1 MIHKIKALHDSGQGL
16 SIRSICDQ
24 LNLSRNTVRK
34 YLRMDESAIA
44 QRIDDPSRS
53 RLLDEH
59 HDFIVKLIERYPA
72 MSAVKI
78 ARKLRSHV
86 GELSASQRSLR
97 RYVGELKQIHA
108 HAQPRY
114 YEPIID
120 DLPGVQCQ
128 VDPGELRGVL
138 INGEERTVYFVVF
151 VLSYSRL
158 MYVSATV
165 TPLDT
170 HQLIVMHDQAMRFFG
185 GRPEECL
192 YDQTSLVVIREEY
205 RELTL
210 NSRFMQYASA
220 AGFQVRACEG
230 SDPESKGKVESGV
243 KYVKN
248 DCLYGEQFTDLNHLH
263 SHIQTWQDEVANIRV
278 HGTTGQK
285 PMIHFEQEEKALL
298 AAYLTPACVHSP
310 VVGIAT
316 RQVDK
321 TGLIAW
327 KANKYSVPMQWQ
339 RCRVGVLES
348 DGHLVIS
355 ALGSKHSI
363 ASHELCSG
371 KGMIIKNTNHYR
383 DHSQRISDLEQQV
396 IELIGPEVAS
406 ALCQQIQRSEPK
418 IYKDQ
423 LYALRNLLRQQA
435 DVDTVLLLYLA
446 NRPGM
451 SVTRVREY
459 LEARAAARLRE
470 RVVTPLA
477 ADSPP
482 LDLSAYHR
490 VNRHGQQAGQ
500 GVSA

>member
-1 MIHKIKALHDSGQGL
+1 MIHKIKALYSGGQGM
-16 SIRSICDQ
+16 SIRSIGEQ

-34 YLRMDESAIA
+34 YLRLDETVIA

-59 HDFIVKLIERYPA
+59 HDYIVKLIERYPA

-78 ARKLRSHV
+78 ARKLREHV
-86 GELSASQRSLR
+86 GEIAASQRSMR
-97 RYVGELKQIHA
+97 RYVSELKQIHA

-114 YEPIID
+114 YEPITD
-120 DLPGVQCQ
+120 DMPGVQCQ

-151 VLSYSRL
+151 VLSCSRL
-158 MYVSATV
+158 MYVSATLS
-165 TPLDT
+165 PLDT
-170 HQLIVMHDQAMRFFG
+170 QQLIVMHDQAMRYFG

-220 AGFQVRACEG
+220 AGFQIRACEG

-243 KYVKN
+243 KYVKT
-248 DCLYGEQFTDLNHLH
+248 DCLYGEQFTDVTHLH
-263 SHIQTWQDEVANIRV
+263 SHIQHWLDEVANVRE

-285 PMIHFEQEEKALL
+285 PVLHFEQQEKAHL
-298 AAYLTPACVHSP
+298 APYLTPACVHSP
-310 VVGIAT
+310 VVGVAT
-316 RQVDK
+316 RQADK

-339 RCRVGVLES
+339 RCRVGVHES
-348 DGHLVIS
+348 EGQLIIS
-355 ALGSKHSI
+355 ALNSKQTI
-363 ASHELCSG
+363 ASHELCLG

-396 IELIGPEVAS
+396 AELIEPAIAT
-406 ALCQQIQRSEPK
+406 ALCQQIHRTEPK

-423 LYALRNLLRQQA
+423 LYAVRNLLRQHGE
-435 DVDTVLLLYLA
+435 VDMALLSDLA
-446 NRPGM
+446 TRPGM
-451 SVTRVREY
+451 SATRVREY
-459 LEARAAARLRE
+459 LEARAAAKLRE
-470 RVVTPLA
+470 RVVMPLSD
-477 ADSPP
+477 DSPP
-482 LDLSAYHR
+482 LDLNAYHR

-500 GVSA
+500 RVSA

>member
-1 MIHKIKALHDSGQGL
+1 MIHKIKALYDSGQGM
-16 SIRSICDQ
+16 SIRGISDKF
-24 LNLSRNTVRK
+24 NLSRNTVRK
-34 YLRMDESAIA
+34 YLRMNESAIA

-59 HDFIVKLIERYPA
+59 REFIIKLIGRYPA

-78 ARKLRSHV
+78 ARKLREHL
-86 GELSASQRSLR
+86 GEIPASQRSLR
-97 RYVGELKQIHA
+97 RYVSELKQTHVA
-108 HAQPRY
+108 AQPRY

-138 INGEERTVYFVVF
+138 IDGQERTVYFVVF

-158 MYVSATV
+158 LYVSATLK
-165 TPLDT
+165 PLDT
-170 HQLIVMHDQAMRFFG
+170 QQLIVMHDQAMRYFG

-230 SDPESKGKVESGV
+230 GDPESKGKVESGV

-263 SHIQTWQDEVANIRV
+263 SHIHRWLDEVANVRV
-278 HGTTGQK
+278 HGTTGK
-285 PMIHFEQEEKALL
+285 LPREHFEQEEKAHL

-310 VVGIAT
+310 VVGVAT
-316 RQVDK
+316 RQADK

-339 RCRVGVLES
+339 RCRVGVYE
-348 DGHLVIS
+348 GEAHLIITDLS
-355 ALGSKHSI
+355 SGQTI
-363 ASHELCSG
+363 ASHDLSFE
-371 KGMIIKNTNHYR
+371 KGVIIKNTHHYR
-383 DHSQRISDLEQQV
+383 DPSERINDLEQQ
-396 IELIGPEVAS
+396 IAELIDADVAN
-406 ALCQQIQRSEPK
+406 ALCRQIQRSEPK

-423 LYALRNLLRQQA
+423 LYAIRNLLKEHPDA
-435 DVDTVLLLYLA
+435 DLALLSELA
-446 NRPGM
+446 KRPGM
-451 SVTRVREY
+451 SATKVREY
-459 LEARAAARLRE
+459 LQARAAAQLRGRE
-470 RVVTPLA
+470 ENPLE
-477 ADSPP
+477 DELPP
-482 LDLSAYHR
+482 LDLSAYKRISGNGQPSGQR
-490 VNRHGQQAGQ
+490 VN
-500 GVSA
+500 V

>member
-1 MIHKIKALHDSGQGL
+1 MIHKIKALHNNGQGM
-16 SIRSICDQ
+16 SIRGICDH
-24 LNLSRNTVRK
+24 LGLSRNTVRK
-34 YLRMDESAIA
+34 YLRMDESSIA

-59 HDFIVKLIERYPA
+59 RGFIIKLIERYPA

-78 ARKLRSHV
+78 ARKLRSQI
-86 GELSASQRSLR
+86 GEIPASQRSLR
-97 RYVGELKQIHA
+97 RYVSELKQVHA

-120 DLPGVQCQ
+120 DMPGVQCQ

-158 MYVSATV
+158 MFVSATL
-165 TPLDT
+165 TPIDT
-170 HQLIVMHDQAMRFFG
+170 QQLIVMHDQAMRFFG

-248 DCLYGEQFTDLNHLH
+248 DCLYGEQFTDLTHLQL
-263 SHIQTWQDEVANIRV
+263 HIQQWLDEVANVRE
-278 HGTTGQK
+278 HGTTGRR
-285 PMIHFEQEEKALL
+285 PIEHFDQQEKALL
-298 AAYLTPACVHSP
+298 ATYLTPACVHSP
-310 VVGIAT
+310 VAGVAT

-339 RCRVGVLES
+339 RCRVGVHES
-348 DGHLVIS
+348 DGQLIIR
-355 ALGSKHSI
+355 ALNTDQHI
-363 ASHELCSG
+363 ATHELCPD
-371 KGMIIKNTNHYR
+371 KGMTIKNTNHYR
-383 DHSQRISDLEQQV
+383 DHSQRISDLEQQ
-396 IELIGPEVAS
+396 IEQLIGADVAQ
-406 ALCQQIQRSEPK
+406 ALCQQVQRSEPK

-435 DVDTVLLLYLA
+435 DIDIALLGELA
-446 NRPGM
+446 RRPGI
-451 SVTRVREY
+451 SVTRVRDY
-459 LEARAAARLRE
+459 LEARAAARQRE
-470 RVVTPLA
+470 RIVVPLPDDRPA
-477 ADSPP
+477 

-490 VNRHGQQAGQ
+490 VNRHGQPVGQ
-500 GVSA
+500 RVSA